1 MELSSILA
9 RCRERKRFANL
20 AGEESTS
27 FFRIPSRHGE
37 PAGRSRASRR
47 GGTSGKLWHLGG
59 GRNAGGGP
67 NPCYGCR
74 PLSSSAMGSLW
85 QGRGR
90 ASTGHT
96 ANQPA
101 GREHHLSEEI
111 RWGSRG
117 ASAAAAT
124 PEENPIH
131 AMAAGHGA
139 ARPWGACGRG

>member
-1 MELSSILA
+1 
-9 RCRERKRFANL
+9 
-20 AGEESTS
+20 
-27 FFRIPSRHGE
+27 
-37 PAGRSRASRR
+37 
-47 GGTSGKLWHLGG
+47 
-59 GRNAGGGP
+59 
-67 NPCYGCR
+67 
-74 PLSSSAMGSLW
+74 MGSLW

-139 ARPWGACGRG
+139 ARPWGACGRGELRQEVGSSLGAEGGRWR